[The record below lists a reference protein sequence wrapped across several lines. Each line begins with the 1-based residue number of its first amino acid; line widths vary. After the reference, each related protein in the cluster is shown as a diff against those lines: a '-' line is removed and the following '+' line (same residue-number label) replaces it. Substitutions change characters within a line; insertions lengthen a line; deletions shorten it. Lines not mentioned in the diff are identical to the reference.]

1 MSASAEVLKLL
12 VVSFGGSNDGSKS
25 SGKANV
31 SNGSRRGQPSSQ
43 PLRAEEGGKRVLAKA

>member
-31 SNGSRRGQPSSQ
+31 SNGSRKGQPSSQ
-43 PLRAEEGGKRVLAKA
+43 PLRAEVGGKRVLAKA